1 MMRQCANV
9 MKKADFR
16 AVPMGLALCVLLG
29 LTGCQFQPQPL
40 RMAGASPM
48 PAPQPP
54 AFCALKTVGAQIQT
68 PSGQALT
75 LHGVDL
81 PSIKEMEADP
91 QQTIEARLKALAAA
105 GAQLVRLPMSD
116 HEFSAPFIPEE
127 VLPLSDMANQLGMVV
142 VLTWQQPTDNKS
154 VDTQAEEIEDWL
166 RISVVYFADRP
177 GVWFDPFGSAFK
189 WISSFGSSVAPNLG
203 KQRAIAQR
211 MADVLNG
218 YRYKNVLLVRNPIW
232 LLDGNA
238 EHAKPIS
245 GNNVIYGVDDLST
258 LPKYPVDQAPF
269 FWLSLDDV
277 AKAPANMSTIAGPT
291 AAPSPALQAFW
302 QAQNK
307 IDLRTCAAK

>member
-1 MMRQCANV
+1 

-16 AVPMGLALCVLLG
+16 AMPVALALCLLVS
-29 LTGCQFQPQPL
+29 LSACRFQPQPL

-48 PAPQPP
+48 PAPPP
-54 AFCALKTVGAQIQT
+54 PVFCALKTVGAQIQT
-68 PSGQALT
+68 PNGQAIT

-81 PSIKEMEADP
+81 PSIKEMEADT
-91 QQTIEARLKALAAA
+91 QQSIEARLKGLAAA
-105 GAQLVRLPMSD
+105 GAQLVRLPITD
-116 HEFSAPFIPEE
+116 QEFSAPFIPEK

-142 VLTWQQPTDNKS
+142 VLTWQQPTENKS

-177 GVWFDPFGSAFK
+177 GVWFDPFGAPFK
-189 WISSFGSSVAPNLG
+189 WISSFGSAVEPNLG

-245 GNNVIYGVDDLST
+245 GNNVIYGTDDLNA
-258 LPKYPVDQAPF
+258 LPKYPTDQLPF
-269 FWLSLDDV
+269 FWLSLDDA
-277 AKAPANMSTIAGPT
+277 AKAPANLSTIAPST
-291 AAPSPALQAFW
+291 AAPSSALQDFW
-302 QAQNK
+302 QAQQK
-307 IDLRTCAAK
+307 VDLRTCAEK